1 MELTLNHL
9 LEKGIAAHKE
19 GNLQKAEHFYRTV
32 LQTYPNNPDANHN
45 LGVLAVYLNQTAAAL
60 PLFLN
65 ALQANPNIKQYWM
78 SYIDALIKTNQPK
91 IVNTAIIQAKGY
103 GIVIK
108 KPHKKIVRLTTLLNG
123 EAKVKVFLLQL
134 PAKKKIDDMLANY
147 ENGEYEV
154 AKGLALLITQT
165 FPNYQLSWK
174 LLGVIYQQSGKF
186 NKALVVNK
194 KSLKL
199 NPNDAEAHNNLA
211 STLTDLGKIDEA
223 ENSYRHAIALKADY
237 VEAHYSLGLLLFEH
251 KQYEKAIEHFMF
263 KDFNKSKFY
272 LLRCFYF
279 LDKKTLFFDQLN
291 DFIKKGV
298 VHPMLGSLGCRSK
311 LRYGIERPNLFC
323 KDPLNYIL
331 KTDLAVLY
339 NFDKV
344 FIKTAKT
351 ILKQKKIPNRRQSL
365 LTNGYQT
372 SGNLFDLE
380 PELTKE
386 IQKIICLE
394 IDKYKVIF
402 EKSKEGLISGWPATY
417 SLYGWLISMKS
428 GGELQPHMHET
439 GWLSGSIYI
448 NVPKKQETE
457 SGNLVVC
464 IEEDILSTNNT
475 NKRESIGVVTGSMC
489 LFPASLLHY
498 TIPFESLEERI
509 VLAFDVVP
517 N

>member
-211 STLTDLGKIDEA
+211 STLTDLGKIAEA
-223 ENSYRHAIALKADY
+223 ENSYRDAIALKADY

-464 IEEDILSTNNT
+464 IEEDILSTNNI